1 MAEKIKIPIEVDS
14 KDAVKDINSV
24 NNALNQ
30 TSTESKQADES
41 LEKVEKQTT
50 RLGKAMDQTGKLLKK
65 GFAGSLK
72 LSMSGLQSFGNL
84 LKGMSIGAGMKL
96 FDTLTSGLM
105 ENQKVQDAMNK
116 AMIVFQ
122 GTINGIIEL
131 AQPLFDWLNKA
142 FTSPQDAL
150 KEFGKLIK
158 EQLYNRF
165 WGLIELLPQLGK
177 SIGLLFEGKFSEAGQ
192 VALDAVAKVT
202 LGVEDMSSKV
212 AKGFEVV
219 AKNTKKAFDL
229 APQIDAARKQ
239 TARLEILYQGIIEKY
254 DGLAEKQRQLRDD
267 ERLTFEERIK
277 ANEQLKKELEE
288 GQKKEEANINQRI
301 KNKQKELLLN
311 KNDISVQNEILA
323 LKQELIGVD
332 SKYKGLLSEQKT
344 NVVSLAK
351 EERDAAQGVADAH
364 REGQRAIIEA
374 RAETEKDELSRMVRE
389 RERIAQFYL
398 DDKKRID
405 DLIANETE
413 GTTRYYELLTEREQ
427 IESDYQVNKIKNEIE
442 TLKIIEDKKKE
453 SEEKEKERLEQLAA
467 ARLETT
473 QLALNAVSD
482 LFSENAEMGKAV
494 AIAQAIID
502 TYTGAT
508 KALGQGGVLGY
519 VGAGAIIATGFANI
533 RKIMQ
538 TEIPGSDGGSY
549 SDANASMSAP
559 SGPNVGIISGQIN
572 SSAQL
577 LGSLN
582 NSLSTPPRAYVV
594 GQDVNSQQSL
604 DRHIRQ
610 NATL

>member
-1 MAEKIKIPIEVDS
+1 MAEKIVIPIEVQGS
-14 KDAVKDINSV
+14 KAVKDIDKV
-24 NNALNQ
+24 NDALDK
-30 TSTESKQADES
+30 TSTKSKKVNKALDDT
-41 LEKVEKQTT
+41 EKSAE
-50 RLGKAMDQTGKLLKK
+50 GSKK
-65 GFAGSLK
+65 GFGSLA
-72 LSMSGLQSFGNL
+72 GL
-84 LKGMSIGAGMKL
+84 LKGGLGIGAVMSALDALG
-96 FDTLTSGLM
+96 GALM
-105 ENQKVQDAMNK
+105 ENQKVQDLMNK
-116 AMIVFQ
+116 SMIVFQ
-122 GTINGIIEL
+122 GVVNGVLELLDPLLTGLNDLFTDPQKAMQDFGDFFKRNIEIRLQGALEIIPAL
-131 AQPLFDWLNKA
+131 GKA
-142 FTSPQDAL
+142 F
-150 KEFGKLIK
+150 K
-158 EQLYNRF
+158 
-165 WGLIELLPQLGK
+165 
-177 SIGLLFEGKFSEAGQ
+177 LLFEGQFAKAGE
-192 VALDAVAKVT
+192 VAANSWGKLMF
-202 LGVEDMSSKV
+202 GVENLTEKV
-212 AKGFEVV
+212 SNGLETIT
-219 AKNTKKAFDL
+219 KNTKKAFDL

-239 TARLEILYQGIIEKY
+239 TARLEILYQGIVERY

-301 KNKQKELLLN
+301 KNKQLELRLN
-311 KNDISVQNEILA
+311 KNDKSIQNEILA

-344 NVVSLAK
+344 NVVSLSK
-351 EERDAAQGVADAH
+351 EQRDAIQSVTDAQRQGL
-364 REGQRAIIEA
+364 REIAEA
-374 RAETEKDELSRMVRE
+374 KSSAEQDEVKRLVRE
-389 RERIAQFYL
+389 RERIAQNYL
-398 DDKKRID
+398 DDKKRIAD
-405 DLIANETE
+405 QLSTEKE
-413 GTTRYYELLTEREQ
+413 GTVRYYQLLAEKAE
-427 IESDYQVNKIKNEIE
+427 IEKQYQVDRITNEIE
-442 TLKIIEDKKKE
+442 TNKAIDDKKQAQIEKDKDDLQKL
-453 SEEKEKERLEQLAA
+453 SE
-467 ARLETT
+467 ARIDITK
-473 QLALNAVSD
+473 QALTAVAD
-482 LFSENAEMGKAV
+482 LFSENAEVGKAV
-494 AIAQAIID
+494 AVSQAIID

-538 TEIPGSDGGSY
+538 TEIPGSDGSSY

>member
-1 MAEKIKIPIEVDS
+1 MAEKIVIPIEVQGS
-14 KDAVKDINSV
+14 KAVKDIDKV
-24 NNALNQ
+24 NDALDK
-30 TSTESKQADES
+30 TSTKSKKVNKALDNT
-41 LEKVEKQTT
+41 EKSAE
-50 RLGKAMDQTGKLLKK
+50 GSKK
-65 GFAGSLK
+65 GFGSLA
-72 LSMSGLQSFGNL
+72 GL
-84 LKGMSIGAGMKL
+84 LKGGLGIGAVMSALDALG
-96 FDTLTSGLM
+96 GALM
-105 ENQKVQDAMNK
+105 ENQKVQDIMNK
-116 AMIVFQ
+116 SMIVFQ
-122 GTINGIIEL
+122 GVVNGVLELLDPLLTGLNDLFTDPQKAMQDFGDFFKRNIEIRLQGALEIIPAL
-131 AQPLFDWLNKA
+131 GKA
-142 FTSPQDAL
+142 F
-150 KEFGKLIK
+150 K
-158 EQLYNRF
+158 
-165 WGLIELLPQLGK
+165 
-177 SIGLLFEGKFSEAGQ
+177 LLFEGQFAKAGE
-192 VALDAVAKVT
+192 VAANSWGKLMF
-202 LGVEDMSSKV
+202 GVENLTEKV
-212 AKGFEVV
+212 SNGLETIT
-219 AKNTKKAFDL
+219 KNTKKAFDL

-239 TARLEILYQGIIEKY
+239 TARLEILYQGIVERY

-301 KNKQKELLLN
+301 KNKQLELRLN
-311 KNDISVQNEILA
+311 KNDKSIQNEILA

-351 EERDAAQGVADAH
+351 EERDAAQSVADAH

-374 RAETEKDELSRMVRE
+374 RAETEKDELSRMARE

-413 GTTRYYELLTEREQ
+413 GTTRYYELLTEKEQ
-427 IESDYQVNKIKNEIE
+427 IESDYQVNKIKNEID

>member
-1 MAEKIKIPIEVDS
+1 MAEKIVIPIEVQGS
-14 KDAVKDINSV
+14 KAVKDIDKV
-24 NNALNQ
+24 NDALDK
-30 TSTESKQADES
+30 TSTKSKKVNKALDNT
-41 LEKVEKQTT
+41 EKSAE
-50 RLGKAMDQTGKLLKK
+50 GSKK
-65 GFAGSLK
+65 GFGSLA
-72 LSMSGLQSFGNL
+72 GL
-84 LKGMSIGAGMKL
+84 LKGGLGIGAVMSALDALG
-96 FDTLTSGLM
+96 GALM
-105 ENQKVQDAMNK
+105 ENQKVQDLMNK
-116 AMIVFQ
+116 SMIVFQ
-122 GTINGIIEL
+122 GVVNGVLELLDPLLTGLNDLFTDPQKAMQDFGDFFKRNIEIRLQGALEIIPAL
-131 AQPLFDWLNKA
+131 GKA
-142 FTSPQDAL
+142 F
-150 KEFGKLIK
+150 K
-158 EQLYNRF
+158 
-165 WGLIELLPQLGK
+165 
-177 SIGLLFEGKFSEAGQ
+177 LLFEGQFAKAGE
-192 VALDAVAKVT
+192 VAANSWGKLMF
-202 LGVEDMSSKV
+202 GVENLTEKV
-212 AKGFEVV
+212 SNGLETIT
-219 AKNTKKAFDL
+219 KNTKKAFDL

-239 TARLEILYQGIIEKY
+239 TARLEILYQGIVERY

-301 KNKQKELLLN
+301 KNKQLELRLN
-311 KNDISVQNEILA
+311 KNDKSIQNEILA

-427 IESDYQVNKIKNEIE
+427 IESDYQVNKIKNEID
-442 TLKIIEDKKKE
+442 TLNIIEDKKKE

-494 AIAQAIID
+494 AISQAIID

-559 SGPNVGIISGQIN
+559 TGPNVGIISGQIN

>member
-1 MAEKIKIPIEVDS
+1 MAEKIVIPIEVQS
-14 KDAVKDINSV
+14 RKAVKDIENV
-24 NNALNQ
+24 NEALDN
-30 TSTESKQADES
+30 
-41 LEKVEKQTT
+41 
-50 RLGKAMDQTGKLLKK
+50 TGKSAEGSKK
-65 GFAGSLK
+65 GFGGLAG
-72 LSMSGLQSFGNL
+72 L
-84 LKGMSIGAGMKL
+84 LKGGLGIGAVMSALDALG
-96 FDTLTSGLM
+96 GALM
-105 ENQKVQDAMNK
+105 ENQKVQDLMNK
-116 AMIVFQ
+116 SMIVFQ
-122 GTINGIIEL
+122 GVVNGVLELLDPLLDGLNDLFTDPQKAMQDFGDFFKRNIEIRLQGALEIIPAL
-131 AQPLFDWLNKA
+131 GKA
-142 FTSPQDAL
+142 F
-150 KEFGKLIK
+150 K
-158 EQLYNRF
+158 
-165 WGLIELLPQLGK
+165 
-177 SIGLLFEGKFSEAGQ
+177 LLFEGEFAKAGE
-192 VALDAVAKVT
+192 VAANSWGKLMF
-202 LGVEDMSSKV
+202 GVENLTEKV
-212 AKGFEVV
+212 SNGLETIT
-219 AKNTKKAFDL
+219 KNTKKAFNL

-239 TARLEILYQGIIEKY
+239 TARLEILYQGIVERY

-301 KNKQKELLLN
+301 KNKQLELRLN
-311 KNDISVQNEILA
+311 KNDKSIQNEILA

-351 EERDAAQGVADAH
+351 EERDAAKSVSDAH

-374 RAETEKDELSRMVRE
+374 RSEAEKDELSRMARE

-405 DLIANETE
+405 DLIANEIE
-413 GTTRYYELLTEREQ
+413 GTVRYYELLTEREK

-442 TLKIIEDKKKE
+442 TQKIIDEKKKE

-473 QLALNAVSD
+473 QLALNAISN

-519 VGAGAIIATGFANI
+519 VGAGAIIASGFANI

-549 SDANASMSAP
+549 ADANVSMAA